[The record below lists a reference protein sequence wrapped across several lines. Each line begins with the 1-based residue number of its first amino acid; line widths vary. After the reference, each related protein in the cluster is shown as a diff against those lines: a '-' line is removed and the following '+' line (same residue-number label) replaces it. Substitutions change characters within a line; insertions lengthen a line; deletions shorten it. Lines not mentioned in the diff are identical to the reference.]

1 MQVTP
6 YLIDFFESFVSKLDD
21 KNIITDFDNALKC
34 LQNQVPKEDY
44 KCITN
49 SDYNGFPED
58 LIEYVLTHRQIHILP
73 STVIDVSDDGEQLV
87 RLDEDLY
94 VDITDLY
101 ENDVIVSE
109 DFYVKAK
116 DEWFISSEIDDGE
129 MADYISDTTGFLVY
143 SVDYAIL

>member
-1 MQVTP
+1 MN
-6 YLIDFFESFVSKLDD
+6 YLQEFFESFVSKLDD
-21 KNIITDFDNALKC
+21 KNIITDFNNALKC
-34 LQNQVPKEDY
+34 LQKQVPKQDF
-44 KCITN
+44 KCMTN
-49 SDYNGFPED
+49 SDYDGAPNDFIED
-58 LIEYVLTHRQIHILP
+58 VLTHRQIHILP

-116 DEWFISSEIDDGE
+116 DLWFINPEIDDGE

-143 SVDYAIL
+143 SVDYEIL